1 MSSDESSGHDKTTKV
16 LLGRL
21 VTVAGAGVV
30 GIRAVRRAMSGPSRD
45 DDEAA
50 RNRWLAVTVLR
61 SPEEVVADGKLPAPL
76 AELGDLVEVQVRPA
90 PGDKGTE
97 LAARLTR
104 PGPTSVS
111 ARVQGKDP
119 RQKVR
124 TALREAKSILEVG
137 EIVRADSPPTTHPG
151 PGGRLVQ
158 KATDIAQG
166 EGRL

>member
-1 MSSDESSGHDKTTKV
+1 
-16 LLGRL
+16 
-21 VTVAGAGVV
+21 
-30 GIRAVRRAMSGPSRD
+30 MSGPHRSED
-45 DDEAA
+45 DAT

-61 SPEEVVADGKLPAPL
+61 SPDEVVSDGSLPTPL

-104 PGPTSVS
+104 QGPTSAA

-119 RQKVR
+119 RQRVR
-124 TALREAKSILEVG
+124 VALREAKSILEVG
-137 EIVRADSPPTTHPG
+137 EIVRPDAPPTTHPG
-151 PGGRLVQ
+151 PGGRLVG

>member
-1 MSSDESSGHDKTTKV
+1 MTTKALISR
-16 LLGRL
+16 LLVG
-21 VTVAGAGVV
+21 VGVAGV
-30 GIRAVRRAMSGPSRD
+30 RAVRRTMSGARRGE
-45 DDEAA
+45 DEAT

-61 SPEEVVADGKLPAPL
+61 SPEEVVSDGALPAPL

-104 PGPTSVS
+104 PGPSS
-111 ARVQGKDP
+111 APARVQGRVQGEDP
-119 RQKVR
+119 RQRVR
-124 TALREAKSILEVG
+124 AALREAKSILEVG
-137 EIVRADSPPTTHPG
+137 EIVRPDAPPTTHPG
-151 PGGRLVQ
+151 PGGRLVG